1 VLADNHRG
9 VIDMATTKKTTAKK
23 AEPEAASDET
33 ISEKLNKA
41 TEKGLDIFDPITNT
55 VRDIVLKFGEIILTV
70 SIIIGLGNAVLQGL
84 TTMGNVGFF
93 SGISSMIEDMV
104 KVIMSA
110 IVIFLLF
117 AIYKNTNK

>member
-1 VLADNHRG
+1 
-9 VIDMATTKKTTAKK
+9 MATTKKTTAKK

-93 SGISSMIEDMV
+93 SGIGTMIEDMV

>member
-1 VLADNHRG
+1 
-9 VIDMATTKKTTAKK
+9 MATTKKTTAKK

-33 ISEKLNKA
+33 ITEKLNKA
-41 TEKGLDIFDPITNT
+41 TEKGLDIFDPITNK
-55 VRDIVLKFGEIILTV
+55 VREIVLKFGEIILTV
-70 SIIIGLGNAVLQGL
+70 SIVIGLGNAVLQGL

-93 SGISSMIEDMV
+93 SGIGTMIEDMV

-117 AIYKNTNK
+117 AIYKNTGK

>member
-1 VLADNHRG
+1 
-9 VIDMATTKKTTAKK
+9 MATTKKTSAKQ
-23 AEPEAASDET
+23 AEAEASTENGT
-33 ISEKLNKA
+33 LTEKLNSA
-41 TEKGLDIFDPITNT
+41 TEKGLDIFDPITNK

-70 SIIIGLGNAVLQGL
+70 SIIIGLGNAVLNGL

-93 SGISSMIEDMV
+93 SGISAMIEDMV

-117 AIYKNTNK
+117 AIHKGVTKK